1 MKIKQNILNHMKEL
15 STEINLINQEIKKL
29 RAKRDSLKRKIKLM
43 LTIKSNL
50 NETE

>member
-15 STEINLINQEIKKL
+15 STEINLIKREIKKL
-29 RAKRDSLKRKIKLM
+29 MAKRDSLKRKIKLM

-50 NETE
+50 DETE

>member
-1 MKIKQNILNHMKEL
+1 MMIKQKILNHMKEL

-29 RAKRDSLKRKIKLM
+29 MAKRDSLKRKIKLM

-50 NETE
+50 DETE

>member
-1 MKIKQNILNHMKEL
+1 MKEM
-15 STEINLINQEIKKL
+15 SKEINLINQEIKKL

-50 NETE
+50 DENE

>member
-1 MKIKQNILNHMKEL
+1 MKEL
-15 STEINLINQEIKKL
+15 STEINLINLDIKKL

-50 NETE
+50 DETE